1 LQLEDSQSCDRVT
14 CLGPD
19 HFVNVPLEKDKEK
32 HSLRGA
38 LFNKLHIYD
47 VMDTEFV
54 KLEELERLDKVLN

>member
-1 LQLEDSQSCDRVT
+1 MQLKDSQSCDRVT

-19 HFVNVPLEKDKEK
+19 HLVNVPLEKDKEK
-32 HSLRGA
+32 HGLRGA